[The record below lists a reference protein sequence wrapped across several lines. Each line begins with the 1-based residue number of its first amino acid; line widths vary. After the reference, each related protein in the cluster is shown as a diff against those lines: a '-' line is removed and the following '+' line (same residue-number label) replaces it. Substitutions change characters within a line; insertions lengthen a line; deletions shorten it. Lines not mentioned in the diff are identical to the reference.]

1 MDEERIGLADERGF
15 LLASL
20 DDLEAERAA
29 GDLTETDYLALR
41 TSYERRVVD
50 VVSSLADGSV
60 SEDGSPAVGEPRRG
74 EQGERRRRA
83 RRALA
88 VAAVAAVALGA
99 GFMVDGSAGNRL
111 PTQAITGSLPPA
123 IGNELIDAQDAL
135 VKGNELQAL
144 KLFQAVLKAQPDEPE
159 ALTYWGWIVASSGA
173 ASGNK
178 SLLARGIASMEAS
191 VRADP
196 TYSSTYLLL
205 GLAHLGSGD
214 PKAAMSELRHYL
226 ALGPSAAD
234 ARTAKAALAKAEAET
249 AAPPSHGKPPPG
261 PAAAPTTTTVP

>member
-20 DDLEAERAA
+20 DDLEAERVA

-41 TSYERRVVD
+41 TTYERRVVD

-60 SEDGSPAVGEPRRG
+60 SEEGAPAVGEPRRG
-74 EQGERRRRA
+74 EQSERRHSA
-83 RRALA
+83 RRVLA
-88 VAAVAAVALGA
+88 VAAVGAVALGA

-111 PTQAITGSLPPA
+111 PTQAITGSVPPA

-135 VKGNELQAL
+135 LKGNELQAL
-144 KLFQAVLKAQPDEPE
+144 ELFQAVLDAQPDEPE

-178 SLLARGIASMEAS
+178 SLLARGIASMEAA
-191 VRADP
+191 VKADP

-205 GLAHLGSGD
+205 GLTHLGSGD
-214 PKAAMSELRHYL
+214 PTAAISELRHYL
-226 ALGPSAAD
+226 TLGPPAAD
-234 ARTAKAALAKAEAET
+234 ARTAKAAQAKAETET
-249 AAPPSHGKPPPG
+249 AAPPSHGKPPPE
-261 PAAAPTTTTVP
+261 PAAGPTATGGR

>member
-15 LLASL
+15 LLGSL
-20 DDLEAERAA
+20 ADLEAERVA

-41 TSYERRVVD
+41 TTYERRVVD

-60 SEDGSPAVGEPRRG
+60 SEEGAPAVGEPRRG
-74 EQGERRRRA
+74 EQSERRHSA
-83 RRALA
+83 RRVLA
-88 VAAVAAVALGA
+88 VAAVGAVALGA

-111 PTQAITGSLPPA
+111 PTQAITGSVPPA

-135 VKGNELQAL
+135 LKGNELQAL
-144 KLFQAVLKAQPDEPE
+144 ELFQAVLDAQPDEPE

-178 SLLARGIASMEAS
+178 SLLARGIASMDAS
-191 VRADP
+191 VKADP

-205 GLAHLGSGD
+205 GLTHLRSGD
-214 PKAAMSELRHYL
+214 PTAAVADLRHFL
-226 ALGPSAAD
+226 ALGPPAAD
-234 ARTAKAALAKAEAET
+234 ARAAKAALAKAETET
-249 AAPPSHGKPPPG
+249 AAPPSRGKPPPG
-261 PAAAPTTTTVP
+261 PAAGPTATSGR